1 MSRILSPSATVQR
14 PFADLAAGLAVVLVL
29 AQLAQ
34 HALTAP
40 GWLALTSGLSYLI
53 IAGLVAAAWTGEL
66 RRFGWANRVTLLRG
80 TLIAL
85 LAGSL
90 WWPALWQQHA
100 VALAAI
106 AGAALLLDGIDG
118 WVARRTGSS
127 SAFGAR
133 FDMELD
139 ASFILLLC
147 LALVVLGKVGSWV
160 LLIGAMR
167 YVFVVSG
174 HLWPWL
180 RAPLPESLRRK
191 AVCVVQV
198 VALMIALLPAV
209 SAAQASLLTALAL
222 LLLSL
227 SFALDVHWLAGK
239 PAAK

>member
-1 MSRILSPSATVQR
+1 MSRILSSSPSVQR
-14 PFADLAAGLAVVLVL
+14 PFADLAIGLGVVMML
-29 AQLAQ
+29 AQLTQ
-34 HALTAP
+34 HALTAS

-90 WWPALWQQHA
+90 WWPTLWQQHT
-100 VALAAI
+100 VVLAGI

-118 WVARRTGSS
+118 WVARRTGSI

-139 ASFILLLC
+139 AGFILLLC
-147 LALVVLGKVGSWV
+147 LALLVVGKVGAWV
-160 LLIGAMR
+160 LLIGGMR
-167 YVFVVSG
+167 YAFVVSG
-174 HLWPWL
+174 RLWPWL
-180 RAPLPESLRRK
+180 RSPLQESLRRK

-198 VALMIALLPAV
+198 VALMVALLPSV
-209 SAAQASLLTALAL
+209 SAMLASLMTALAL

-227 SFALDVHWLAGK
+227 SFAVDVAWLYRRQ
-239 PAAK
+239 